1 MKRRLFLGAGT
12 VFAYGARAQTKRFPL
27 VGSVNTGSYA
37 PNAWAVTAV
46 HQAMAA
52 RGYVEGSTVEYEHLW
67 ANEQY
72 DRLPEMAA
80 QMVSRKAD
88 LILTTSVAAATRA
101 AMNATRDIPILFA
114 LSNDPVEAGLVAS
127 LARPGGNVTGMYNL
141 GAALYPK
148 WLELLSDLE
157 PKAPKIGIL
166 TNSSAPLSS
175 PVREEL
181 QSAAR
186 AKQVELVVLH
196 AGNEQEIAEVLA
208 AVASP
213 PVVPLLFQ
221 TDQLFNRH
229 RPRIVELA
237 TRYRVPTMGAP
248 RAGGLLGYAADGPTI
263 YREFGNLAAKVL
275 GGAKPADLPVQQPTK
290 FDLIL
295 NAGVAKTL
303 GVTFPMVMQAAASEI
318 IE

>member
-1 MKRRLFLGAGT
+1 MKRRIFLSVGA
-12 VFAYGARAQTKRFPL
+12 VFSYSAQAQTKRLPL

-46 HQAMAA
+46 YQAMAA
-52 RGYVEGSTVEYEHLW
+52 RGYVEGKTVEYEHLW

-80 QMVSRKAD
+80 QMVNRKAD

-101 AMNATRDIPILFA
+101 VMNATRDIPILFA

-127 LARPGGNVTGMYNL
+127 LARPGGNVTGIYNL

-166 TNSSAPLSS
+166 TNSNLAPS
-175 PVREEL
+175 R
-181 QSAAR
+181 AR
-186 AKQVELVVLH
+186 RNCRA
-196 AGNEQEIAEVLA
+196 
-208 AVASP
+208 P
-213 PVVPLLFQ
+213 PVQNRSNSSSFTRATNRKSQRSLRPWQVLLSFHCYFRLTSSLTDTDLGSSSWQ
-221 TDQLFNRH
+221 HGIACQRWALLAQWINGLRCRWPDDLSRIRQPCREGARRCQACGPSSSTTDQ
-229 RPRIVELA
+229 
-237 TRYRVPTMGAP
+237 
-248 RAGGLLGYAADGPTI
+248 
-263 YREFGNLAAKVL
+263 
-275 GGAKPADLPVQQPTK
+275 

-295 NAGVAKTL
+295 NMGVAKTL
-303 GVTFPMVMQAAASEI
+303 GVSFPLVMQAAATEI
-318 IE
+318 ID